1 MSSRQFKIHDPH
13 WGEHDV
19 LVIHENADGSWDEEW
34 RPFQEHPEVSK
45 VGSLFS
51 RVSQESYQ
59 DALRKYTTPLIQE
72 LGLPPEACLIKTPPE
87 MKLCAHRKSC
97 AMYEKGVCL
106 GDNPKVPTCYQA
118 ELDGLEPSVE
128 IQVARVFELWRMG
141 FYIIV
146 VPAQDK
152 TR

>member
-1 MSSRQFKIHDPH
+1 MSSRHFKIQDPE
-13 WGEHDV
+13 WGEFNLLV
-19 LVIHENADGSWDEEW
+19 LHEDKEGSLDEEW
-34 RPFQEHPEVSK
+34 KAFQEHSEVAHI
-45 VGSLFS
+45 GALFS
-51 RVSQESYQ
+51 RVTQDAYQ
-59 DALRKYTTPLIQE
+59 DALNKYTTPLIQE
-72 LGLPPEACLIKTPPE
+72 LGLPPEGCLIKTPSE

-118 ELDGLEPSVE
+118 EGGGLEPSIE

-146 VPAQDK
+146 VPSSDHTK
-152 TR
+152 